1 MSTVPSLAVSSP
13 LAGRSVGA
21 FRVLNRLVRQV
32 PGEAGGWGYDAAMA
46 IAEDLEVASFLK
58 GQPKKLFI
66 GGRWVDSASGKTFD
80 TLDPATGE
88 VLASVAE
95 GSAEDVDRAVAA
107 ARRSFDSGVWRDLPP
122 AERARALWRV
132 GDMIEDRA
140 LEFAQ
145 LDSLD
150 NGMPINDA
158 LLFFV
163 PFAAA
168 TFRYYAGWVTKLDG
182 ATQEISLP
190 GKYLSYTLRQP
201 VGVVGQIIP
210 WNLPIMMAAWK
221 IAPALA
227 CGNSVVL
234 KPSEET
240 PLSALLLAE
249 LLQQADVP
257 DGVVNV
263 VPGFGETAGARL
275 ASHPDVDKVA
285 FTGSTEVGRLI
296 AKAAADSNLKRVS
309 LELGG
314 KSPNIVFADADLAKA
329 ASGAFFGIFFNQG
342 QMCSAGSRLFV
353 QEKVYDETV
362 DSLLKT
368 VAEARIGP
376 GIDPV
381 TQIGPLVSRTQM
393 DRVLGYIKLGN
404 EEGARMLVGGGRPEG
419 LDHGNF
425 VQPTVFADVDGKMR
439 IAQEEIFGPV
449 VAAIPFKDED
459 DLVEKANSTV
469 YGLVAGVWTKDVG
482 RAHRVA
488 HALKAGTVYVNC
500 YHVVDPVT
508 PWGGFKQSGWGR
520 ELGPYALDLYTELK
534 NVIVD
539 IG

>member
-1 MSTVPSLAVSSP
+1 
-13 LAGRSVGA
+13 
-21 FRVLNRLVRQV
+21 
-32 PGEAGGWGYDAAMA
+32 MA
-46 IAEDLEVASFLK
+46 IAEDLDVASFLK

-145 LDSLD
+145 LDCLD

-353 QEKVYDETV
+353 QERVYDETV